1 VYGADDQKIGAI
13 KDVLVGHDG
22 ATQVVVIG
30 VGGGFLGFGT
40 KDVAAP
46 FTAVQWRTEARSVPD
61 PTQPPVNPAGSTSGL
76 GAKPAMKR
84 IDPAAAEASQ
94 GYPDKAVLSVTLA
107 QLKSAPDFHYA
118 PSPLTDLDTRP
129 AAGAGP
135 TPSPSQ

>member
-1 VYGADDQKIGAI
+1 
-13 KDVLVGHDG
+13 
-22 ATQVVVIG
+22 
-30 VGGGFLGFGT
+30 
-40 KDVAAP
+40 
-46 FTAVQWRTEARSVPD
+46 
-61 PTQPPVNPAGSTSGL
+61 
-76 GAKPAMKR
+76 MKR